1 MLRPGHTFKMQD
13 LQQDGRKIVETAADG
28 PVGLTRN
35 GELVAGIV
43 SVEDLSLLARTK
55 ELLERA
61 MWLFAAERGFG
72 ELANGQMRDWRDFR
86 AEVRARRGA

>member
-1 MLRPGHTFKMQD
+1 MLQPGRTFKMQD
-13 LQQDGRKIVETAADG
+13 LQQDGRKIVETAAEG

-35 GELVAGIV
+35 GELVAGVV

-61 MWLFAAERGFG
+61 MWVFASERGFA
-72 ELANGQMRDWRDFR
+72 ELANEQMRDWRAFR
-86 AEVRARRGA
+86 DEVRARRGA